1 MRRAGNLII
10 PLGRIQKLCIKYAQM
25 NDVSRKFIMDD
36 ADARI
41 LRALQKDCSRS
52 VAEVAE
58 DVGLSQSACH
68 RRIKA
73 LEEAGIIAGYTA
85 RLSGPAL
92 GLTLNVFV
100 EISLTSQS
108 EESLEAFEA
117 AVRRAEDVLECH
129 LTTGE
134 ADYILRIAARDMAD
148 YDRIHR
154 RCLSRLPGVSSMK
167 TIFSL
172 RAIKPWRGL
181 PVSI

>member
-1 MRRAGNLII
+1 MSEIT
-10 PLGRIQKLCIKYAQM
+10 
-25 NDVSRKFIMDD
+25 RKFAMDEL
-36 ADARI
+36 DARL
-41 LRALQKDCSRS
+41 LRALQRDCSPS
-52 VAEVAE
+52 VAEIAE

-73 LEEAGIIAGYTA
+73 LEEAGIIVGYTA

-108 EESLEAFEA
+108 EEALEAFEA

-134 ADYILRIAARDMAD
+134 ADYILRVAARDMAD

-172 RAIKPWRGL
+172 RSIKPWRGL
-181 PVSI
+181 PVAI